1 MRLERDFAIDDPEA
15 QTGGLLD
22 RIAWTLRSYVVFQ
35 SDAQVVAASLWVVHT
50 HAFDAA
56 EATPY
61 LAITS
66 PERESGKT
74 RLLEVLELLV
84 ARPLRTSNTS
94 IAALFREMEATHPTL
109 LFDEVDAI
117 FGKGKGDHGNEELRG
132 ILNSG
137 HRRGATVLRVVGE
150 GKNMHTERFDVFGPK
165 AIAAIDQIPDTI
177 ASRSIPIRLQR
188 KLTGQKLKRFRMRK
202 APKETGPL
210 RADIEAWV
218 QAHRDDLG
226 DEPLLPDELTDRQ
239 QDSWEPLLAIADLAG
254 AEWAQMARSASV
266 GLAQDVSGSEATTG
280 VLALTHIREAFGDA
294 DQITTK
300 DLLADLVE
308 RDDGPWSGWWGKYV
322 RDGEIQTAASKL
334 SRLLKPYEIKSK
346 TIRVDRT
353 TAKGWV
359 RVDFEPVWARYVA
372 KEDVLPPVTPPEPS
386 HRTEA
391 SQKQG
396 SDLQCYGVT
405 AVTALGEGARGEPQ
419 NGASLLGQKPPPKNT
434 RPCSGCGTVT
444 FAVDELC
451 LKCREERPA

>member
-1 MRLERDFAIDDPEA
+1 
-15 QTGGLLD
+15 
-22 RIAWTLRSYVVFQ
+22 
-35 SDAQVVAASLWVVHT
+35 
-50 HAFDAA
+50 
-56 EATPY
+56 
-61 LAITS
+61 
-66 PERESGKT
+66 
-74 RLLEVLELLV
+74 
-84 ARPLRTSNTS
+84 
-94 IAALFREMEATHPTL
+94 
-109 LFDEVDAI
+109 
-117 FGKGKGDHGNEELRG
+117 
-132 ILNSG
+132 
-137 HRRGATVLRVVGE
+137 
-150 GKNMHTERFDVFGPK
+150 
-165 AIAAIDQIPDTI
+165 
-177 ASRSIPIRLQR
+177 
-188 KLTGQKLKRFRMRK
+188 MRK
-202 APKETGPL
+202 APKETEPL
-210 RADIEAWV
+210 RADIEAWA

-226 DEPLLPDELTDRQ
+226 DEPLLPDELSDRQ

-266 GLAQDVSGSEATTG
+266 ELAQDVSGSEATTG

-294 DQITTK
+294 EIATK
-300 DLLADLVE
+300 DLLVILVE
-308 RDDGPWSGWWGKYV
+308 RDDGPWSGWWGKCV

-359 RVDFEPVWARYVA
+359 REDFEPVWARYVA